1 MPVRVAKMNK
11 SGDYRC
17 WQGCGETGTL
27 LHCWWECK
35 LVQPLWKTVWRFLKK
50 LKIDLP
56 HDPAIALLGIYPR
69 DTGVQMHRG
78 TCTPMFT
85 VVLSTIA
92 QLWKEPKC
100 PSTDEWIKKMWFI
113 YTMEYYLAMRE
124 NEIWPFAATW
134 MELEGIVLS
143 EIDTS
148 NLNSEQ
154 NDSWTSENFWLDPS
168 VKGQVK
174 TKAEDDGLRKSL
186 DRFYEVFGCPQPASG
201 NALSAAVCQCLSQKI
216 NELKGQESRKY
227 ALRSFQMAR
236 VIFNRD
242 GCSVLQ
248 RHSRDVHFYP
258 SGEGSVSLDDE
269 KPTPGLSKDIIHFLL
284 QQNVMKDL

>member
-1 MPVRVAKMNK
+1 MLSDLPKVTQPV
-11 SGDYRC
+11 SGHAGTQTQAFQTQPMLVSISSIRT
-17 WQGCGETGTL
+17 ET
-27 LHCWWECK
+27 
-35 LVQPLWKTVWRFLKK
+35 VRFL
-50 LKIDLP
+50 
-56 HDPAIALLGIYPR
+56 IY
-69 DTGVQMHRG
+69 D
-78 TCTPMFT
+78 
-85 VVLSTIA
+85 
-92 QLWKEPKC
+92 
-100 PSTDEWIKKMWFI
+100 
-113 YTMEYYLAMRE
+113 Y
-124 NEIWPFAATW
+124 
-134 MELEGIVLS
+134 ELFYRSQNLNS
-143 EIDTS
+143 YTS